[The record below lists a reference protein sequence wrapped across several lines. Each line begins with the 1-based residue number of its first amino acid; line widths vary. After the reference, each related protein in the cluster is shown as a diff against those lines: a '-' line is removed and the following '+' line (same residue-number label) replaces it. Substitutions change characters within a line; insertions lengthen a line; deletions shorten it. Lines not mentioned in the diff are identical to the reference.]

1 MASCRRWKPRELA
14 LWHARGRQLVGAA
27 FVLAPG
33 LAGSAWIGSDARR
46 RPVKVLARAFGVR
59 DLAIGLGVVIALDR
73 GTPVRGWIEAGVL
86 SDAIDTAASLLAGSS
101 IPPAIR
107 WPCVRWRGLACVAL
121 GAGSAALGAWLAP
134 QLEEPEPIPGE
145 TPEAALTG
153 HPAQP

>member
-1 MASCRRWKPRELA
+1 MEPRELA

-59 DLAIGLGVVIALDR
+59 DLALGLGVAIALDR
-73 GTPVRGWIEAGVL
+73 GAPVRGWIEAGAL
-86 SDAIDTAASLLAGSS
+86 SDVIDTAASLLAGNS

-107 WPCVRWRGLACVAL
+107 WPCVAL
-121 GAGSAALGAWLAP
+121 GAGSAALAAWLAP
-134 QLEEPEPIPGE
+134 QLDEPRAPIPGE